1 MKIGEYKQAMSFLM
15 KPKYIRSDFVIPK
28 RPLSIEELQAPETN
42 ISEEDNK
49 TASTS
54 EE

>member
-1 MKIGEYKQAMSFLM
+1 MEIGKYKQAMSFLI
-15 KPKYIRSDFVIPK
+15 KPKYIRNDFVIPK
-28 RPLSIEELQAPETN
+28 RPISIEELQAPETS

-49 TASTS
+49 TVSTS